1 MSVRAKSGG
10 ANDSAETAIRIVRRL
25 ASHDHVIAEHP
36 RVVVERPALS
46 AHADA
51 CRIGENSTIGFSM
64 RYLARRGVTDWMV
77 WDREKRCPAHFAGRK
92 LLKLPKDE
100 AMRLGGS
107 KDNGLQ
113 LGLILAQPVWRLR
126 ARHERTRAP
135 TISTNSYSLSRSRK
149 ARQHIV
155 NFLLRLDG
163 ES

>member
-1 MSVRAKSGG
+1 ML
-10 ANDSAETAIRIVRRL
+10 ETYQGL
-25 ASHDHVIAEHP
+25 M
-36 RVVVERPALS
+36 RP
-46 AHADA
+46 
-51 CRIGENSTIGFSM
+51 N
-64 RYLARRGVTDWMV
+64 
-77 WDREKRCPAHFAGRK
+77 
-92 LLKLPKDE
+92 
-100 AMRLGGS
+100 GGS